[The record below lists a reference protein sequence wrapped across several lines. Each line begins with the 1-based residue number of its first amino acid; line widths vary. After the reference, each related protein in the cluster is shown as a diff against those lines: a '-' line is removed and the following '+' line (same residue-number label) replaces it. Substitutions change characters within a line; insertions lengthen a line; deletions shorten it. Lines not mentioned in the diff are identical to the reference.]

1 MNKKF
6 KQYYKESYKASKT
19 ALKGMGKVKYY
30 LFMLLKLFS
39 IVFPFIIPLVSL
51 LEVRISENVN
61 KNNTINLTDSLKV
74 SDHPIVYWNYL
85 VSSTFLFLII
95 LSVIVLLTILTFALY
110 SIGYNLCYALSIY
123 ELNAV
128 FFAIPGALALA
139 IFIVAIPY
147 FIIPVKFILNENLE
161 LGSSKVLYNSF
172 IGLRHYGKLIVFLN
186 YLVLFL
192 KLIGLLI
199 LCFSAYFV
207 ITIIDPFENNG
218 IYIVLLI
225 LGIVFF
231 LVFSP
236 RAILASMCVRQSL
249 FKDLLLDTYST
260 KTTISGVVEKKSKK
274 NKKQHSN
281 ENLNELFENVEE
293 LNNIN
298 SFNVVNHQAFIEE
311 NKLEKKKKHKKE
323 KVKRKAKIISLDDS
337 TVEETLSK
345 KPVVDDISETFTEA
359 NHLVEEFTQKIEEA
373 VEEKVLVD
381 RKAENIEYSVEDS
394 TLDKETKNELVEE
407 ESKEEL
413 NVEESSKAKTIVAED
428 EIVVEEESQIDE
440 TILSKDE
447 IVVEEGSQEDEAIST
462 KDEIV
467 VEEAS
472 QIDETISSKDEVVV
486 EEGSQV
492 DETVSS
498 KDEIVVEESSQE
510 DEVISSKDD
519 IVVDVSS
526 QEDENT
532 EQVKQTIKKNK
543 DNVSSKT
550 KSKKIAEKE
559 ATTKKN
565 RKLKEK

>member
-6 KQYYKESYKASKT
+6 KQYYKESYRASKT

-61 KNNTINLTDSLKV
+61 KNNTIDLTDSLKV

-95 LSVIVLLTILTFALY
+95 LSVIVLLAILTFALY

-123 ELNAV
+123 EFNAV

-293 LNNIN
+293 FNNIN

-323 KVKRKAKIISLDDS
+323 KVKKNAKIINLDNS

-345 KPVVDDISETFTEA
+345 KPVVDDISEKITLN
-359 NHLVEEFTQKIEEA
+359 NHQVEEIAQTIEVSA
-373 VEEKVLVD
+373 EEKELVD
-381 RKAENIEYSVEDS
+381 RKAENMEDSVEDAI
-394 TLDKETKNELVEE
+394 LDKDTKKELVEE

-413 NVEESSKAKTIVAED
+413 NVEEPSKAKTIVAED
-428 EIVVEEESQIDE
+428 EIVVEES
-440 TILSKDE
+440 
-447 IVVEEGSQEDEAIST
+447 SQEDEAIST

-467 VEEAS
+467 VEE
-472 QIDETISSKDEVVV
+472 
-486 EEGSQV
+486 
-492 DETVSS
+492 
-498 KDEIVVEESSQE
+498 SSQA
-510 DEVISSKDD
+510 
-519 IVVDVSS
+519 
-526 QEDENT
+526 DENT